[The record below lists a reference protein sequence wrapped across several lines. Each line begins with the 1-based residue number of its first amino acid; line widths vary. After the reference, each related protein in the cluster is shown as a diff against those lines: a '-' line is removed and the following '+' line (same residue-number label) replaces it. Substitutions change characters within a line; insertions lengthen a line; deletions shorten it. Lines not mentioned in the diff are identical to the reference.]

1 MRKDLSIKQKAD
13 WILIGLYFLMVIFGI
28 VNIHSASNASFDVSI
43 FDFSHNTGKQ
53 IMWLGFS
60 LFVGFIILVVDIKI
74 IQSSV
79 IPAYIFVL
87 VMLVGVLFM
96 PPINGQR
103 SWFGAGGFG
112 IQPAEFAKIT
122 TALVLALFI
131 SKVNIR
137 LQTIKDVLIANFII
151 GAPGILIILQPDAG
165 TLVVFTAFL
174 FVMYREGITYD
185 PIIVNLINS
194 YPGVRIKQTWIGSN
208 FIPILLII
216 IVLSLV
222 TLSIRESE
230 IILPFTMIPLG
241 GKYIII
247 SFLVLIFLLFYL
259 IVQRIAQKRDQAKLI
274 ALGLVSGVLLTLLV
288 LGVDFAFENLKQ
300 HQKDRIELALG
311 LLEDPHGKDYNR
323 YRAMSAVGSGG
334 LNGKG
339 YHNATVASPVLNHV
353 PEQETDFI
361 FCTLSEE
368 WGFFG
373 SFGLVLVFT
382 IFLIRI
388 IKVAERQK
396 TVFSRVYAYSVAMVL
411 FYHFAINIG
420 MNIGLAPVIG
430 IPLPFFSY
438 GGSSLLSF
446 SVMFFILLKLDSERL
461 NMLSSD

>member
-1 MRKDLSIKQKAD
+1 MRTDQSIKQKAD
-13 WILIGLYFLMVIFGI
+13 WVLIGLYFIMVIFGI
-28 VNIHSASNASFDVSI
+28 INIHSASNASFDISI
-43 FDFSHNTGKQ
+43 FDINYNTGKQ
-53 IMWLGFS
+53 IMWFGIS
-60 LFVGFIILVVDIKI
+60 LFIGLIILVVDIKI
-74 IQSSV
+74 LQGSV
-79 IPAYIFVL
+79 YPIYLVVL
-87 VMLVGVLFM
+87 VLLVGVLFM

-112 IQPAEFAKIT
+112 IQPAEFAKIS
-122 TALVLALFI
+122 TALLLAHFI
-131 SKVNIR
+131 AKVNIR
-137 LQTIKDVLIANFII
+137 LQTVKDVIVANMIIAIPGALIM
-151 GAPGILIILQPDAG
+151 LQPDAG

-185 PIIVNLINS
+185 PIIVKIINS

-208 FIPILLII
+208 FIPILLIV

-222 TLSIRESE
+222 TLSIRDSE
-230 IILPFTMIPLG
+230 MILPFTMIPLG

-247 SFLVLIFLLFYL
+247 TFLVVIFLLFYL
-259 IVQRIAQKRDQAKLI
+259 VVQRIAQKRDKAKLV
-274 ALGLVSGVLLTLLV
+274 ALGAVSALLLSLLV

-311 LLEDPHGKDYNR
+311 LIEDPHGKDYNR

-334 LNGKG
+334 LHGKG

-368 WGFFG
+368 WGFIG
-373 SFGLVLVFT
+373 SAGLVFIFTVF
-382 IFLIRI
+382 LLRI
-388 IKVAERQK
+388 IAIAERQK
-396 TVFSRVYAYSVAMVL
+396 NVFSRVYAYSMAMVL

-446 SVMFFILLKLDSERL
+446 SIMFFILLKLDSERV
-461 NMLSSD
+461 NMLAAD

>member
-1 MRKDLSIKQKAD
+1 MRSNQNINQQAD
-13 WILIGLYFLMVIFGI
+13 WVLIGLYFLMVIFGI
-28 VNIHSASNASFDVSI
+28 INIHSASNASFDISI
-43 FDFSHNTGKQ
+43 FDISHNTGKQ
-53 IMWLGFS
+53 IMWFGVS
-60 LFVGFIILVVDIKI
+60 LFLGLIILVVDIKI
-74 IQSSV
+74 LRGSV
-79 IPAYIFVL
+79 YPMYGIVL
-87 VMLVGVLFM
+87 LMLFGVLFM

-112 IQPAEFAKIT
+112 VQPAEFAKIT
-122 TALVLALFI
+122 TALVLAEFI
-131 SKVNIR
+131 SKINIR
-137 LQTIKDVLIANFII
+137 LQTVRDVLLANVILVI
-151 GAPGILIILQPDAG
+151 PGFLIMLQPDAG

-185 PIIVNLINS
+185 PIIVRIINS
-194 YPGVRIKQTWIGSN
+194 YPGVRIKETWIGSN
-208 FIPILLII
+208 FIPILLIV

-230 IILPFTMIPLG
+230 MILPFTMIPLG

-247 SFLVLIFLLFYL
+247 TFLLVAFVLYYVF
-259 IVQRIAQKRDQAKLI
+259 IQRIAQKRDKAKLI
-274 ALGLVSGVLLTLLV
+274 ALGAVSGVLLSLLV

-311 LLEDPHGKDYNR
+311 LIEDPHGKDYNR
-323 YRAMSAVGSGG
+323 YRAMAAVGSGG
-334 LNGKG
+334 LQGKG

-368 WGFFG
+368 WGFLG
-373 SFGLVLVFT
+373 SFGLVLIFTVF
-382 IFLIRI
+382 LLRI
-388 IKVAERQK
+388 IAIAERQK
-396 TVFSRVYAYSVAMVL
+396 SVFSRVYAYSVAMVL
-411 FYHFAINIG
+411 FYHFAINVG

-446 SVMFFILLKLDSERL
+446 SVMFFILLKLDSERV
-461 NMLSSD
+461 NMLAAD

>member
-1 MRKDLSIKQKAD
+1 MRKDQSIKQKAD
-13 WILIGLYFLMVIFGI
+13 WLLIALYFLMVGFGI
-28 VNIHSASNASFDVSI
+28 VNIHSASNASFEISI
-43 FDFSHNTGKQ
+43 FDINYNTGKQ
-53 IMWLGFS
+53 IMWLGIS
-60 LFVGFIILVVDIKI
+60 LFLALIILVLDVKI
-74 IQSSV
+74 LKSSV
-79 IPAYIFVL
+79 YVVYFLVL
-87 VMLVGVLFM
+87 TLLVAVLFM
-96 PPINGQR
+96 PAINGQR
-103 SWFGAGGFG
+103 SWLGFGGFG
-112 IQPAEFAKIT
+112 VQPAEFAKIS
-122 TALVLALFI
+122 TALVLADFV
-131 SKVNIR
+131 SKVNIK
-137 LQTIKDVLIANFII
+137 LQTIRDVLLANL
-151 GAPGILIILQPDAG
+151 ILIIPGVLIMLQPDAG
-165 TLVVFTAFL
+165 TLVVFTSFL

-185 PIIVNLINS
+185 PIIVKLINS

-247 SFLVLIFLLFYL
+247 TILAAIFILFYL
-259 IVQRIAQKRDQAKLI
+259 VVQRVAQKRDKPKLI
-274 ALGLVSGVLLTLLV
+274 ALAAVSAILLSVLV

-311 LLEDPHGKDYNR
+311 LIEDPHGKDYNR

-334 LNGKG
+334 LDGKG

-373 SFGLVLVFT
+373 SFGLVLIFT
-382 IFLIRI
+382 VFLIRI
-388 IKVAERQK
+388 IIVAERQK
-396 TVFSRVYAYSVAMVL
+396 AVFSRVYAYSVAMVL
-411 FYHFAINIG
+411 FYHFAINVG

-446 SVMFFILLKLDSERL
+446 SVMFFILIKLDSERV

>member
-1 MRKDLSIKQKAD
+1 MRKDQSIKQKAD
-13 WILIGLYFLMVIFGI
+13 WVLIGLYFIMVIFGI
-28 VNIHSASNASFDVSI
+28 VNIHSASNASFDISI
-43 FDFSHNTGKQ
+43 FDISHNTGKQ
-53 IMWLGFS
+53 IMWLGIS
-60 LFVGFIILVVDIKI
+60 LFVGLIILVVDIKI
-74 IQSSV
+74 LQGSV
-79 IPAYIFVL
+79 YPIYLIVL
-87 VMLVGVLFM
+87 VLLVGVLFM

-112 IQPAEFAKIT
+112 IQPAEFAKIS
-122 TALVLALFI
+122 TALLLAHFL
-131 SKVNIR
+131 SSVNIR
-137 LQTIKDVLIANFII
+137 LQTIKDVVVANMIIAIPGALIM
-151 GAPGILIILQPDAG
+151 LQPDAG

-185 PIIVNLINS
+185 PIIVKIINS

-208 FIPILLII
+208 FIPILLIV

-247 SFLVLIFLLFYL
+247 TVLVVIFLLFYL
-259 IVQRIAQKRDQAKLI
+259 VVQRIAQKRDKAKLV
-274 ALGLVSGVLLTLLV
+274 ALGAVSALLLSLLV

-368 WGFFG
+368 WGFLG
-373 SFGLVLVFT
+373 SAGLVFIFTVF
-382 IFLIRI
+382 LLRI
-388 IKVAERQK
+388 IAIAERQK
-396 TVFSRVYAYSVAMVL
+396 NVFSRVYAYSVAMVL

-446 SVMFFILLKLDSERL
+446 SIMFFILLKLDSERV
-461 NMLSSD
+461 NMLASD

>member
-1 MRKDLSIKQKAD
+1 MRKDQNIKQQAD
-13 WILIGLYFLMVIFGI
+13 WFLIGLYFLMVIFGI
-28 VNIHSASNASFDVSI
+28 INIHSASNASFDISI
-43 FDFSHNTGKQ
+43 FDIQHNTGKQ
-53 IMWLGFS
+53 IMWFGAS
-60 LFVGFIILVVDIKI
+60 LFVGLVILVVEIKI
-74 IQSSV
+74 LRGSV
-79 IPAYIFVL
+79 YIGYLIVL
-87 VMLVGVLFM
+87 LLLVGVLFM

-122 TALVLALFI
+122 TALVLADFI
-131 SKVNIR
+131 SRVNIR
-137 LQTIKDVLIANFII
+137 LQTVKDVIFANLI
-151 GAPGILIILQPDAG
+151 ILIPGALIMLQPDAG
-165 TLVVFTAFL
+165 TLVVFTSFL

-185 PIIVNLINS
+185 PIIVRLINT
-194 YPGVRIKQTWIGSN
+194 YPGVRINQTWIGSN
-208 FIPILLII
+208 FIPILLIV

-222 TLSIRESE
+222 TLSIRETE
-230 IILPFTMIPLG
+230 MILPFTMVPLS

-247 SFLVLIFLLFYL
+247 FIISIIFILFYL
-259 IVQRIAQKRDQAKLI
+259 VIQRIAQKRDKAKLA
-274 ALGLVSGVLLTLLV
+274 ALGAVSGILLSLLV

-334 LNGKG
+334 LHGKG

-368 WGFFG
+368 WGFVG
-373 SFGLVLVFT
+373 SFGLVILFT
-382 IFLIRI
+382 AFLLRTITI
-388 IKVAERQK
+388 AERQK
-396 TVFSRVYAYSVAMVL
+396 SIFSRVYAYSVAMVI
-411 FYHFAINIG
+411 FYHFAINVG

-461 NMLSSD
+461 NMLGND

>member
-1 MRKDLSIKQKAD
+1 MRKNQSIKQQAD
-13 WILIGLYFLMVIFGI
+13 WVLIGIYFLMVIFGI
-28 VNIHSASNASFDVSI
+28 INIHSASNASFDISI
-43 FDFSHNTGKQ
+43 FDLQHNTGKQ
-53 IMWLGFS
+53 ILWLGIS
-60 LFVGFIILVVDIKI
+60 LFIGLIILVVDVKI
-74 IQSSV
+74 LKSSV
-79 IPAYIFVL
+79 YVAYLLVL
-87 VMLVGVLFM
+87 LMLVAVLFM
-96 PPINGQR
+96 PAINGQK

-122 TALVLALFI
+122 TALVLADFI
-131 SKVNIR
+131 SRVNIR
-137 LQTIKDVLIANFII
+137 LQTVRDVIIANML
-151 GAPGILIILQPDAG
+151 ILIPGALIMLQPDAG
-165 TLVVFTAFL
+165 TLVVFTSFL

-194 YPGVRIKQTWIGSN
+194 YPGVRIQQTWIGSN
-208 FIPILLII
+208 FIPILLIV

-222 TLSIRESE
+222 TLSIKETE
-230 IILPFTMIPLG
+230 MILPFTMIPMS

-247 SFLVLIFLLFYL
+247 FILTLIFAAYYL
-259 IVQRIAQKRDQAKLI
+259 VIQRIAQKRDKAKLV
-274 ALGLVSGVLLTLLV
+274 ALGAVSAILLSILV

-311 LLEDPHGKDYNR
+311 LMEDPHGKDYNR

-368 WGFFG
+368 WGFVG
-373 SFGLVLVFT
+373 SAGLVLLFTVFLLRV
-382 IFLIRI
+382 IAI
-388 IKVAERQK
+388 AERQK
-396 TVFSRVYAYSVAMVL
+396 AVFSRVYAYAVAMVI

-446 SVMFFILLKLDSERL
+446 SVMFFILLKLDSERM
-461 NMLSSD
+461 NMLGNE

>member
-1 MRKDLSIKQKAD
+1 MRKDQSIKQKAD
-13 WILIGLYFLMVIFGI
+13 WVLIGLYFIMVIFGI
-28 VNIHSASNASFDVSI
+28 VNIHSASNASFDISV
-43 FDFSHNTGKQ
+43 FDISHNTGKQ
-53 IMWLGFS
+53 IMWFGIS
-60 LFVGFIILVVDIKI
+60 LFVGLIILVVDIKI
-74 IQSSV
+74 LQGSV
-79 IPAYIFVL
+79 YPIYLIVL
-87 VMLVGVLFM
+87 VLLVGVLFM

-112 IQPAEFAKIT
+112 IQPAEFAKIS
-122 TALVLALFI
+122 TALLLAHFL
-131 SKVNIR
+131 SSVNIR
-137 LQTIKDVLIANFII
+137 LQTIKDVVVANMIIAIPGALIM
-151 GAPGILIILQPDAG
+151 LQPDAG

-185 PIIVNLINS
+185 PIIVKIINS

-208 FIPILLII
+208 FIPILLIV

-247 SFLVLIFLLFYL
+247 TVLVVIFLLFYL
-259 IVQRIAQKRDQAKLI
+259 VVQRIAQKRDKAKLV
-274 ALGLVSGVLLTLLV
+274 ALGAVSALLLSLLV

-373 SFGLVLVFT
+373 SAGLVFIFTVF
-382 IFLIRI
+382 LLRI
-388 IKVAERQK
+388 IAIAERQK
-396 TVFSRVYAYSVAMVL
+396 NVFSRVYAYSVAMVL

-446 SVMFFILLKLDSERL
+446 SIMFFILLKLDSERV
-461 NMLSSD
+461 NMLASD

>member
-1 MRKDLSIKQKAD
+1 MRNDQSIKQKAD
-13 WILIGLYFLMVIFGI
+13 WVLIGLYFIMVIFGI
-28 VNIHSASNASFDVSI
+28 INIHSASNASFDISI
-43 FDFSHNTGKQ
+43 FDINHNTGKQ
-53 IMWLGFS
+53 LLWFGIS
-60 LFVGFIILVVDIKI
+60 LFIGLIILVVDIKI
-74 IQSSV
+74 LQGAVYPIYLV
-79 IPAYIFVL
+79 VL
-87 VMLVGVLFM
+87 VLLVGVLFM

-112 IQPAEFAKIT
+112 IQPAEFAKIS
-122 TALVLALFI
+122 TALLLAHFI
-131 SKVNIR
+131 ASVNIR
-137 LQTIKDVLIANFII
+137 LQTVKDVLVAN
-151 GAPGILIILQPDAG
+151 LIIAIPGALIMLQPDAG

-185 PIIVNLINS
+185 PIIVRIINS

-208 FIPILLII
+208 FIPILLIV

-222 TLSIRESE
+222 TLSIRDSE

-247 SFLVLIFLLFYL
+247 TFLVVTFLLFYL
-259 IVQRIAQKRDQAKLI
+259 VIQRIAQKRDKAKLV
-274 ALGLVSGVLLTLLV
+274 ALGAVSALLLSFLV

-373 SFGLVLVFT
+373 SVGLVVIFTVF
-382 IFLIRI
+382 LLRI
-388 IKVAERQK
+388 IAIAERQK
-396 TVFSRVYAYSVAMVL
+396 NVFSRVYAYSVAMVL

-446 SVMFFILLKLDSERL
+446 SIMFFILLKLDSERV
-461 NMLSSD
+461 NMLASD